1 MKNNEKQYVECDM
14 EKQNSAI
21 KDFSKNDIISKNKDL
36 LIIGIKEISEY
47 RKHSWN

>member
-1 MKNNEKQYVECDM
+1 MRKNEKQHLKCYM